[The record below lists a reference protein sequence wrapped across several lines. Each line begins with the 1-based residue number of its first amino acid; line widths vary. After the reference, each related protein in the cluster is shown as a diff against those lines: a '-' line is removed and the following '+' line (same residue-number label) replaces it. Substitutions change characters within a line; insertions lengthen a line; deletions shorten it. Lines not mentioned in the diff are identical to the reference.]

1 MLCNIPFTG
10 RNIDV
15 LVQIAIYNI
24 ITTSLKILYQGVYY
38 DYVAIFK
45 SFMQTSAYYTLWLLR
60 FHPGLV
66 VSTVITTEI
75 VCYDRTFTI
84 VRFLA
89 LL

>member
-45 SFMQTSAYYTLWLLR
+45 SFMQTSAYL
-60 FHPGLV
+60 
-66 VSTVITTEI
+66 
-75 VCYDRTFTI
+75 
-84 VRFLA
+84 
-89 LL
+89 